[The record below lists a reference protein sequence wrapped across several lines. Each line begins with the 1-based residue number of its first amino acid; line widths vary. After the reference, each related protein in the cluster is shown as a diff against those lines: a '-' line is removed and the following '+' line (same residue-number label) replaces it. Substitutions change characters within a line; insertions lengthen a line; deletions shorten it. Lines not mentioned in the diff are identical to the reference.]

1 MTVEINPDKVPHEL
15 QDKYMETQTSN
26 TASIL
31 GKMKETYLF
40 TDQFKNMKEF
50 LDIKRIDY
58 KLNIQYVIIRKLLG
72 RADQL
77 IDDLENLGMKDV
89 SDFGSRVRKNLV
101 KCFEDFILEYKKRN
115 LSERMILNYLMENQP
130 IGAIYAYNA
139 AEDPKGEFR
148 HIEEASF
155 LCDVDVKK
163 YISDKSSFARLRDV
177 NLFAADQ

>member
-1 MTVEINPDKVPHEL
+1 MTVEINPDKVLHIL
-15 QDKYMETQTSN
+15 QDKYKDTQETN

-31 GKMKETYLF
+31 SKMKETYLF
-40 TDQFKNMKEF
+40 TDQYRYMNQF

-89 SDFGSRVRKNLV
+89 SDFGSRIRKNLV
-101 KCFEDFILEYKKRN
+101 KCFEDFISHYKKRN

-130 IGAIYAYNA
+130 IGAIYAYDRM
-139 AEDPKGEFR
+139 EDPKGEFS
-148 HIEEASF
+148 HIEEPSF

-163 YISDKSSFARLRDV
+163 YISDKESFARLRGVD
-177 NLFAADQ
+177 LFAADQ